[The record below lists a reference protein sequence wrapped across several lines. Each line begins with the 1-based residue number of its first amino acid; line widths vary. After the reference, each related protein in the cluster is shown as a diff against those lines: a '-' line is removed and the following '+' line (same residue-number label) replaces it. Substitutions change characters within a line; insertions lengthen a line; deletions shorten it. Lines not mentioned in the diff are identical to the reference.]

1 VLLSRTNDTT
11 AARGPANRPA
21 NAAGRPSEARTGE
34 ARSLAA
40 PDAPRGWPIL
50 AAIWLPLSLALAVA
64 IAQLSARSPESGAV
78 SGLITGLLSF
88 GLALAVWRMTALL
101 PWHGPSPVRF
111 VALHLVAAVG
121 YGLLWWSTTMVVTA
135 LVFGDDPIVE
145 LVRWL
150 RGDVVGWD
158 LMVGIAVYG
167 LAVGTSYAIRLR
179 WSLDRERL
187 SRAEADASA
196 RAARLAALESRLN
209 PHFLFNT
216 LHSVAALVRS
226 DPAAAEDAID
236 ALGELLRET
245 LAERADGAWPLT
257 DEWRFTARFLEL
269 ERLRLGERLKVE
281 ATLDPKTL
289 SASVPRFL
297 IQSLVEN
304 ALRHGIG
311 PRARGGTV
319 RIEARAD
326 GEGVRLTVADDGV
339 GAVSSSPADG
349 VGLAALRGRLQA
361 RQPQGTLSIVT
372 APGAGFV
379 ATVSLP
385 GDAS

>member
-1 VLLSRTNDTT
+1 MLLSPIDDT
-11 AARGPANRPA
+11 APGRGTANRRGD
-21 NAAGRPSEARTGE
+21 AAVRPSDARPRGTI
-34 ARSLAA
+34 ARLAS
-40 PDAPRGWPIL
+40 DAPRGWPIL

-64 IAQLSARSPESGAV
+64 IAQLSARSPESGAL
-78 SGLITGLLSF
+78 SGLVTGLLSF

-101 PWHGPSPVRF
+101 PWQGPVRARF
-111 VALHLVAAVG
+111 VVLHLLAAVG

-145 LVRWL
+145 LRSWWAS
-150 RGDVVGWD
+150 DVVGWD

-167 LAVGTSYAIRLR
+167 LAVGISYAIRLR

-196 RAARLAALESRLN
+196 RAARLEALEARLN

-236 ALGELLRET
+236 SLGELLRET
-245 LAERADGAWPLT
+245 LAEREDGAWPLA
-257 DEWRFTARFLEL
+257 DEWRFTAKFLEL

-281 ATLDPKTL
+281 ATLDPRTL
-289 SASVPRFL
+289 SVSVPRFL

-319 RIEARAD
+319 RIEARGD
-326 GEGVRLTVADDGV
+326 GAGVRLTVADDGI

-349 VGLAALRGRLQA
+349 VGLAALRGRLLA
-361 RQPQGTLSIVT
+361 RRPQGTLQIET
-372 APGAGFV
+372 APGAGFA

-385 GDAS
+385 GAG